1 MVIIFTCYFTMV
13 QYNKNKK
20 NKNVKRAMKPCL
32 GHFPLR
38 SDVYQPYISDPT
50 IRMNPYVYKRP
61 AETLPPCSALLL
73 PLPAASSRLHLRR
86 FTPDGRTTPTSTAG
100 LSRPPSPP
108 TSTAAASL
116 RIRSPHPPPHSAL
129 ASSSPRG

>member
-1 MVIIFTCYFTMV
+1 
-13 QYNKNKK
+13 
-20 NKNVKRAMKPCL
+20 MKPCL
-32 GHFPLR
+32 GRFPLR
-38 SDVYQPYISDPT
+38 SDVYQPSISDPT
-50 IRMNPYVYKRP
+50 IRMNPYVYKRA
-61 AETLPPCSALLL
+61 AETLPPWSALLL
-73 PLPAASSRLHLRR
+73 PMPAASSRLHLPCYRRR